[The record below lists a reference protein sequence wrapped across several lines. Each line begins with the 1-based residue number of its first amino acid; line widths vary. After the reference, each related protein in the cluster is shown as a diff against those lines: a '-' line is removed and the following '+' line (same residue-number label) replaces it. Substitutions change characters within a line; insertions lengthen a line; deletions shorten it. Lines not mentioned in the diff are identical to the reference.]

1 MDTVIHLLNIWGKLI
16 FLFIFLFLY
25 PIPIPVLIL
34 VPVPIP
40 YSGFLLFQ
48 TPDLSSQIHNLDWL
62 LVLSFR
68 AFRMGRERQNGKT
81 AKQNSITER

>member
-1 MDTVIHLLNIWGKLI
+1 MDTVIHLLNIWGELI
-16 FLFIFLFLY
+16 FIFIFLFLY
-25 PIPIPVLIL
+25 PVPITILIL
-34 VPVPIP
+34 VPIPIP

-48 TPDLSSQIHNLDWL
+48 TPDLSSQIHKIDWL

-68 AFRMGRERQNGKT
+68 AFRMGREIQNGKT